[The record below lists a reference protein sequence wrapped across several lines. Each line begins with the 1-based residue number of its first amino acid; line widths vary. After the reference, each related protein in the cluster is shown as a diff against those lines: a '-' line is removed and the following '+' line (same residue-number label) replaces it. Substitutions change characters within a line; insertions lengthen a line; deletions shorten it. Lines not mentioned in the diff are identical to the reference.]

1 MPAPFRLYNTRTRR
15 VEGFE
20 PLVAGQV
27 GLYVCGMTV
36 YDEAHIGHAR
46 AMVVF
51 DTFVR
56 YLRHREWTV
65 RFVRNFTDVDDKIIR
80 RANERGE
87 DVKVLAQRYVD
98 NFHRDMRELG
108 LATPDVEPRVTTSI
122 DKIVTLIG
130 TLVERGNAYAVDG
143 NVWFDVPS
151 CPTYGAL
158 SGQQVT
164 ELRSEDPDS
173 GKRHP
178 ADFALWKA
186 AKPGEP
192 AWDSPWGPGRPGW
205 HVECS
210 AMAWDTLGPTIDIHG
225 GGLDL
230 VFPHHEN
237 EVAQSEC
244 AHQVMYARYWMHNG
258 LLTMKSGEKMGKSLG
273 NVVDIHD
280 ALREFPAEA
289 LRLYYLQ
296 NHYRS
301 PLPYDADA
309 LCEALGMLGR
319 LYEAREVAEKLVGG
333 VGSFV
338 DEDPDDAARALG
350 TDAMRVLEL
359 GRNFR
364 AQFYAT
370 LDDDFNTSAALGHA
384 FELARAINRLS
395 NHKKAA
401 KRGGPIVAPAL
412 EALGLLAGA
421 LGLLTLTTPE
431 FQAEIKA
438 KRLPLLGLTAP
449 EVDALVTERT
459 AARVARDWARADEI
473 RARLEAHRIAVMDR
487 ADGSEWRVR
496 LSSPEE
502 QVSAV

>member
-20 PLVAGQV
+20 PIAPGRV

-56 YLRHREWTV
+56 YLRHRGWTV
-65 RFVRNFTDVDDKIIR
+65 RFVRNITDVDDKIIR

-87 DVKVLAQRYVD
+87 DPKVLAQRYID

-108 LATPDVEPRVTTSI
+108 LASPDVEPRVTSSI
-122 DKIVTLIG
+122 ESILSIIG
-130 TLVERGNAYAVDG
+130 NLVAEGHAYEADG
-143 NVWFDVPS
+143 NVWFSVASFPA
-151 CPTYGAL
+151 YGAL
-158 SGQQVT
+158 SGQQVA

-173 GKRHP
+173 GKRAA
-178 ADFALWKA
+178 ADFSLWKA

-210 AMAWDTLGPTIDIHG
+210 AMAYDTLGPAIDIHG

-244 AHQVMYARYWMHNG
+244 AHKVRYARYWMHNG
-258 LLTMKSGEKMGKSLG
+258 LLTMKTGEKMGKSLG

-280 ALREFPAEA
+280 ALREYPAEA

-301 PLPYDADA
+301 PLPYDSDA
-309 LCEALGMLGR
+309 LADALGMLGR
-319 LYEAREVAEKLVGG
+319 LYEAREVAEKLVAS
-333 VGSFV
+333 GSPFGA
-338 DEDPDDAARALG
+338 EEPDDVARALG
-350 TDAMRVLEL
+350 TDAIRVLEL
-359 GRNFR
+359 ARKFPELL
-364 AQFYAT
+364 YAT
-370 LDDDFNTSAALGHA
+370 LDEDFNTSAAIGHA

-401 KRGGPIVAPAL
+401 SRARPIVEPAL
-412 EALGLLAGA
+412 EALSMMSGA
-421 LGLLTLTTPE
+421 LGLLSLSTAE
-431 FQAEIKA
+431 FQAEIKT
-438 KRLPLLGLTAP
+438 KRLPLLGLAP
-449 EVDALVTERT
+449 ADVDALVAERT
-459 AARVARDWARADEI
+459 EARRVKDWARADEL
-473 RARLEAHRIAVMDR
+473 RARLEGHRIAVMDR

-496 LSSPEE
+496 LTTSEE
-502 QVSAV
+502 SA